1 MVAQMALECSS
12 VHWVRHKLDLGHWL
26 IVYRGEGG
34 TISGLATPMQPSA
47 PEGRTT
53 VCKEL
58 SVRSLKQKTIPVL
71 ALSMAVSATP
81 ALHAEAPGG
90 LGLGA
95 MVGEPTGLTAKWWL
109 DSDAAIDVGAA
120 WALSDDDEFQLHVDY
135 LVHRHDWVS
144 IPDLQAHTPVYFGV
158 GARVK
163 FEEGDRGKDDDDV
176 VGIRFPVGIALRP
189 YDSPLEF
196 FAELVPIV
204 DVAPDSDFDLNA
216 AVGGRYYFG
225 K

>member
-1 MVAQMALECSS
+1 M
-12 VHWVRHKLDLGHWL
+12 
-26 IVYRGEGG
+26 
-34 TISGLATPMQPSA
+34 
-47 PEGRTT
+47 
-53 VCKEL
+53 
-58 SVRSLKQKTIPVL
+58 RSLKQKTIPVL
-71 ALSMAVSATP
+71 AVSMAVSAAP
-81 ALHAEAPGG
+81 ALRAEAPSG

-109 DSDAAIDVGAA
+109 DNDAAIDVGAA

-144 IPDLQAHTPVYFGV
+144 IPDLQAYTPVYFGV

-163 FEEGDRGKDDDDV
+163 FEEDDRGKDDDDV

-189 YDSPLEF
+189 HDTPLEF

-204 DVAPDSDFDLNA
+204 DVAPDSEFDLNA